1 MKKIFPLC
9 LAIVAIVLIFAKT
22 GRNLEV
28 HDGEAKTPSGSSIQH
43 GRNYEDVYKDF
54 EKAGFTNIQLEKID
68 DLITG
73 WLTKDGEVE
82 AVSVDGNS
90 EYSPDKWY
98 PSDVAVVITYHTFP
112 DKQIE
117 DNNYNLN
124 TSKKEDTETLTVENC
139 EDLAKIFSITANID
153 PAYSEFAEKYH
164 GRIIEFDGRVDYI
177 DHHSVYNPF
186 NGTTS
191 ISDTTYDILL
201 SYGDYDADYQI
212 GPTIRI
218 ESVTSRTLGC
228 NISKNLPS
236 FMNVGSNV
244 HVCARIG
251 SFDENIGIFT
261 MYYESIEAR

>member
-98 PSDVAVVITYHTFP
+98 SSDVAVVITYHTFP
-112 DKQIE
+112 DKQI
-117 DNNYNLN
+117 D
-124 TSKKEDTETLTVENC
+124 K
-139 EDLAKIFSITANID
+139 
-153 PAYSEFAEKYH
+153 
-164 GRIIEFDGRVDYI
+164 
-177 DHHSVYNPF
+177 
-186 NGTTS
+186 
-191 ISDTTYDILL
+191 
-201 SYGDYDADYQI
+201 
-212 GPTIRI
+212 
-218 ESVTSRTLGC
+218 
-228 NISKNLPS
+228 
-236 FMNVGSNV
+236 
-244 HVCARIG
+244 
-251 SFDENIGIFT
+251 
-261 MYYESIEAR
+261 